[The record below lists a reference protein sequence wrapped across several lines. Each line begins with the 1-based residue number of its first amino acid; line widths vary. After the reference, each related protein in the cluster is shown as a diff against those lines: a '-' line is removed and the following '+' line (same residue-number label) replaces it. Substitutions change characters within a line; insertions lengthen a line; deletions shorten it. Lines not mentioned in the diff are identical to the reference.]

1 MWSDQITLISIT
13 QTVDEIGDTEE
24 KETETTI
31 FANKK
36 SIRQS
41 EYYNALSAGLKLEI
55 AFEVHSYEYSGEKK
69 LSYNLKKYN
78 IIRTYEKGDFTE
90 LICEAVV

>member
-41 EYYNALSAGLKLEI
+41 EYYNALWQA
-55 AFEVHSYEYSGEKK
+55 
-69 LSYNLKKYN
+69 
-78 IIRTYEKGDFTE
+78 
-90 LICEAVV
+90 